1 VVLIGLRVVVRDH
14 QQEPCGV
21 GWLIWRRPWASTIVA
36 GMSTTVDIGL
46 GRLLSEAR
54 TALGASL
61 QDVADSAGCSS
72 AYVHKLEQDRVRT
85 PSPRVLAGL
94 TKALGLEY
102 DTVMQTVGYVPAKA
116 EAAAAEPAT
125 LNRFSNAHIVHLL
138 EELKSDVATLSRL
151 VAEVGSNS

>member
-1 VVLIGLRVVVRDH
+1 
-14 QQEPCGV
+14 
-21 GWLIWRRPWASTIVA
+21 
-36 GMSTTVDIGL
+36 MSTKVDSSL

-54 TALGASL
+54 AALGVSL

-102 DTVMQTVGYVPAKA
+102 GTVMQAVGYVPAKT
-116 EAAAAEPAT
+116 EAAAAEPAA

-138 EELKSDVATLSRL
+138 EELKSDVAALSRL
-151 VAEVGSNS
+151 VSEVGSNP